1 MSAAR
6 HPQRGQS
13 LAEYLILCAALAFA
27 LFVPITDTPA
37 SPGKARTTV
46 EIIYDGFST
55 AYKNI
60 SLAISLPN

>member
-1 MSAAR
+1 MSPLDNR
-6 HPQRGQS
+6 QRGQS
-13 LAEYLILCAALAFA
+13 TLEYAVVCAALAFA

-46 EIIYDGFST
+46 QILFDGLRT

-60 SLAISLPN
+60 SHSISLPN